1 MAFTVG
7 IGSGGAI
14 TPCGNRTTA
23 IPYIRGGGGGLLFP
37 DRTRSRN
44 LHLHVACAKKK
55 KKKKLLEKIE
65 LEFWECFG
73 TFLKYSWII
82 AIAVATLASSWTA
95 SPQSR
100 TNAARSVTSRI
111 RRPTLRA
118 ATPRQANEVDEAG
131 VRDLGEDLNLV
142 FGETGAVAA
151 ISAFGGVVFRGAG
164 GDKFGRF
171 DGGEELVSFE
181 GCSVDSAVAASAQEG
196 VGGVVGGGDDVINE

>member
-14 TPCGNRTTA
+14 IPCGNRTTA

-55 KKKKLLEKIE
+55 KKLLEKIE
-65 LEFWECFG
+65 LEFWEWFG

-118 ATPRQANEVDEAG
+118 ATPRQVDEVDEAG
-131 VRDLGEDLNLV
+131 VGDLGEDLNLV

-171 DGGEELVSFE
+171 DDGEELVSFE
-181 GCSVDSAVAASAQEG
+181 GGSVDSAVAASAQEG